1 MNEVA
6 VRAMTGFVYVALT
19 IGAALA
25 GPFTTALLFFP
36 ICLLAADE
44 MHKLLW
50 AEGESYPPFWSV
62 LIAGAMYVAMA
73 LGHFEPFWEWTY
85 TAGLAIL
92 LLSISL
98 IWVMLRGFT
107 NPSNLLGGSFII
119 ILLVALP
126 FGSLPY
132 LFKHGSWMFI
142 AFMIM
147 LWTNDTGAYLI
158 GRAIGR
164 TKLMPTVSPKKTVEG
179 FLGGFVLTM
188 VASYII
194 SYYDDTISM
203 THWLMVGALTSLTST
218 VGRSD
223 RIRLQTC
230 TWVKDAGNLLPGHG
244 GILDRFDGFLVAV
257 PAVVIYLNWIF
268 EVT

>member
-36 ICLLAADE
+36 VCLLAADE

-50 AEGESYPPFWSV
+50 AEGESHPPFWSV
-62 LIAGAMYVAMA
+62 LIAGAIYVAMV

-98 IWVMLRGFT
+98 IWIMLRGLT

-132 LFKHGSWMFI
+132 LFEHGNWMFI

-179 FLGGFVLTM
+179 FLGGFAFTL
-188 VASYII
+188 VAAYIV

-203 THWLMVGALTSLTST
+203 THWLIVGAITSLTST
-218 VGRSD
+218 VGDLIESAFKRA
-223 RIRLQTC
+223 RG
-230 TWVKDAGNLLPGHG
+230 VKDAGNLLPGHG